1 MASLPPLSTNYS
13 TAIKLIDEAHAK
25 DPNKTPAPDGSGDV
39 PYELHYAQKMTRWLA
54 SRCPDASPALQV
66 ACRAQ
71 HFRRSVIVTPPSGHK
86 AQTDNLQSWE
96 LPRSSYPMT
105 RPGYLTWRTKQKTQA
120 ASQIRELLLS
130 MDEPPPEADIE
141 RISALINKKDL
152 ATNEET
158 QVLEDVACLVFLD
171 DQLDGFES
179 KPDNDEDKV
188 ISILRKTW
196 KKMSPK
202 GREMA
207 LQMKHSDRAT
217 SLLQKALKDDN
228 E

>member
-1 MASLPPLSTNYS
+1 
-13 TAIKLIDEAHAK
+13 
-25 DPNKTPAPDGSGDV
+25 
-39 PYELHYAQKMTRWLA
+39 
-54 SRCPDASPALQV
+54 
-66 ACRAQ
+66 
-71 HFRRSVIVTPPSGHK
+71 
-86 AQTDNLQSWE
+86 
-96 LPRSSYPMT
+96 MT

-120 ASQIRELLLS
+120 ASQIKELLVS
-130 MDEPPPEADIE
+130 MDDPPPEADIE
-141 RISALINKKDL
+141 RISALISKKDL

-179 KPDNDEDKV
+179 KPDNDEEKV
-188 ISILRKTW
+188 INILRKTW

-217 SLLQKALKDDN
+217 SLLQKALQGDN

>member
-1 MASLPPLSTNYS
+1 
-13 TAIKLIDEAHAK
+13 
-25 DPNKTPAPDGSGDV
+25 
-39 PYELHYAQKMTRWLA
+39 
-54 SRCPDASPALQV
+54 
-66 ACRAQ
+66 
-71 HFRRSVIVTPPSGHK
+71 
-86 AQTDNLQSWE
+86 
-96 LPRSSYPMT
+96 MT

-120 ASQIRELLLS
+120 ASQISELLAS
-130 MDEPPPEADIE
+130 MDEPPSEADIE
-141 RISALINKKDL
+141 RISALISKKDL

-196 KKMSPK
+196 KKMSPR

-217 SLLQKALKDDN
+217 SLLQKALQDDK

>member
-1 MASLPPLSTNYS
+1 
-13 TAIKLIDEAHAK
+13 
-25 DPNKTPAPDGSGDV
+25 
-39 PYELHYAQKMTRWLA
+39 
-54 SRCPDASPALQV
+54 
-66 ACRAQ
+66 
-71 HFRRSVIVTPPSGHK
+71 
-86 AQTDNLQSWE
+86 
-96 LPRSSYPMT
+96 MT

-120 ASQIRELLLS
+120 ASQIKELLVS
-130 MDEPPPEADIE
+130 MDDPPPEADIE
-141 RISALINKKDL
+141 RISALISKKDL

-179 KPDNDEDKV
+179 KPDNDEEKV
-188 ISILRKTW
+188 INILRKTW

-207 LQMKHSDRAT
+207 LQMKHSERAT
-217 SLLQKALKDDN
+217 SLLQKALQGDN

>member
-1 MASLPPLSTNYS
+1 MC
-13 TAIKLIDEAHAK
+13 H
-25 DPNKTPAPDGSGDV
+25 G
-39 PYELHYAQKMTRWLA
+39 R
-54 SRCPDASPALQV
+54 
-66 ACRAQ
+66 
-71 HFRRSVIVTPPSGHK
+71 
-86 AQTDNLQSWE
+86 WE

-120 ASQIRELLLS
+120 ASQISELLAS

-141 RISALINKKDL
+141 RISALISKKDL

-196 KKMSPK
+196 KKMSPR

-217 SLLQKALKDDN
+217 SLLQKALQEDK

>member
-1 MASLPPLSTNYS
+1 MASLPPLSGNYGA
-13 TAIKLIDEAHAK
+13 AIKLIDDAHAQ
-25 DPNKTPAPDGSGDV
+25 DPNKIPAPDGSGEL
-39 PYELHYAQKMTRWLA
+39 PYELHYARKMTSWLA
-54 SRCPDASPALQV
+54 PRCPDASPALQV

-71 HFRRSVIVTPPSGHK
+71 HFRR
-86 AQTDNLQSWE
+86 WE

-105 RPGYLTWRTKQKTQA
+105 RAGYLTWRAKQKSQA
-120 ASQIRELLLS
+120 ASQVKELLAS
-130 MDEPPPEADIE
+130 MDEPLPGADLE
-141 RISALINKKDL
+141 RISALISKQDL

-179 KPDNDEDKV
+179 KPDHDEEKV

-202 GREMA
+202 GQEMA

-217 SLLQKALKDDN
+217 SLLQKALQG
-228 E
+228 